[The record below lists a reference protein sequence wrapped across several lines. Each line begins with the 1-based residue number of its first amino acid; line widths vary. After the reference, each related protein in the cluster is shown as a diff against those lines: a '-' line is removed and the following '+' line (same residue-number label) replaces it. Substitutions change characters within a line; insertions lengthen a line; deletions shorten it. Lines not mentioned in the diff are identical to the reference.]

1 MITGKDLKRMVEVIP
16 DNAIVLVNGN
26 QNVSVESVDV
36 STYPWLNVSIN
47 LTPGYSI
54 TKDSVMQEMFKDIQ
68 LR

>member
-26 QNVSVESVDV
+26 QNVSVNSVDV

-47 LTPGYSI
+47 ITPGYSI
-54 TKDSVMQEMFKDIQ
+54 TKDSVMQEMFKDLQ